1 MIVELTYI
9 RSSDT
14 DSVGRTAARLGERL
28 RNGVETAPGF
38 VVTTDDLAE
47 LFDREKLTARLEG
60 VPADEAA
67 AVAAEAIAA
76 AELPAD
82 LVDDLAESYAA
93 LGRDAWVSVQASPAE
108 RDLGVSRD
116 VLGPVQG
123 ADAVWELIRQVWSSL
138 WAPEAIA
145 RREDKGVTD
154 AQEKLA
160 VLVQQAE
167 APAEEA
173 PASAGD
179 TGKAA
184 GKAAETAPELPLD
197 EPAEAPSG
205 TEPVA
210 SDAPAEAAEADAVV
224 AEAELAEDEGRA
236 VEQDEA
242 DPVEAAELI
251 VAEAEA
257 QEVEGAQ
264 DTPAEAPDEE
274 AAEALADAA
283 QSGATTIE
291 EAAMS
296 SPRESE
302 TTENPASEPMEN
314 KTTETETVSDEADT
328 VEAVADAEP
337 EPAASTEPE
346 PVVEAEPVLE
356 GGSETTAGPET
367 EVIETEAFETPAA
380 DSDEAPGAEE
390 PAGPSQPRTQASGSG
405 SPFAASTEPSGRSR
419 WVVIGL
425 VSIVL
430 LLIVRRL
437 RRR

>member
-47 LFDREKLTARLEG
+47 LFNREKLTERLEG
-60 VPADEAA
+60 VPADGAA
-67 AVAAEAIAA
+67 AVAAETIAA

-93 LGRDAWVSVQASPAE
+93 LGRDAWVSVQASPTE
-108 RDLGVSRD
+108 RDLGVSRE

-123 ADAVWELIRQVWSSL
+123 VDAVWELIRQVWASL

-179 TGKAA
+179 T

-236 VEQDEA
+236 VEQ
-242 DPVEAAELI
+242 
-251 VAEAEA
+251 AEAIA
-257 QEVEGAQ
+257 
-264 DTPAEAPDEE
+264 
-274 AAEALADAA
+274 
-283 QSGATTIE
+283 
-291 EAAMS
+291 
-296 SPRESE
+296 
-302 TTENPASEPMEN
+302 
-314 KTTETETVSDEADT
+314 DEADT
-328 VEAVADAEP
+328 VGAVADAEP

-380 DSDEAPGAEE
+380 GSDKAPGAEE

-425 VSIVL
+425 VSFVL
-430 LLIVRRL
+430 LLLVRRL